1 MNSQKFCFGSGV
13 VFLKSS
19 DRRKHQYWREQWRI
33 IASMRSRACAVSA
46 AVLGQVLVA
55 AGFAP
60 PAQQAPALRSARHGW
75 CRAHLS
81 PHVATTVTTVGR
93 RKAMI
98 GFGVGLVTTIVPQPS
113 SATPVR
119 APLPPGPADP
129 ADWDALTKAASTVE
143 AWGEELE
150 EPAAWAGIA
159 ELVKKAPFTQ
169 ESMDLMLRK
178 AAKNLPANALLGSD
192 AGYWAG
198 VRVEV

>member
-1 MNSQKFCFGSGV
+1 
-13 VFLKSS
+13 
-19 DRRKHQYWREQWRI
+19 
-33 IASMRSRACAVSA
+33 MRRACAVSA
-46 AVLGQVLVA
+46 AVLGQALVA

-60 PAQQAPALRSARHGW
+60 PAHHTPTLRSARHGW
-75 CRAHLS
+75 CRANLS
-81 PHVATTVTTVGR
+81 PPAATAVGR
-93 RKAMI
+93 RNAI
-98 GFGVGLVTTIVPQPS
+98 LGFGVALVTTIVPQPS

-143 AWGEELE
+143 SWGEDLE
-150 EPAAWAGIA
+150 EPAAWSGIA

>member
-1 MNSQKFCFGSGV
+1 MSRSRPGGV
-13 VFLKSS
+13 SRFITSIMMSS
-19 DRRKHQYWREQWRI
+19 LTQSHVRVRANTQGKEK
-33 IASMRSRACAVSA
+33 MRRACAFSA
-46 AVLGQVLVA
+46 AVLGQALVA

-60 PAQQAPALRSARHGW
+60 PAQAPALRSARHGW

-81 PHVATTVTTVGR
+81 PPAATSVSR
-93 RKAMI
+93 RKAI
-98 GFGVGLVTTIVPQPS
+98 LGFGIGGLVTTIVPQTS

-143 AWGEELE
+143 SWGEDLE
-150 EPAAWAGIA
+150 EPAAWSGIA

>member
-1 MNSQKFCFGSGV
+1 MG
-13 VFLKSS
+13 
-19 DRRKHQYWREQWRI
+19 
-33 IASMRSRACAVSA
+33 RACAVSA
-46 AVLGQVLVA
+46 AVLGQALVA

-60 PAQQAPALRSARHGW
+60 PAQQAPAFRSTSSLSL
-75 CRAHLS
+75 LS
-81 PHVATTVTTVGR
+81 PPSPTAFGR
-93 RKAMI
+93 RKAI
-98 GFGVGLVTTIVPQPS
+98 LGFGVGLVTTIVPQPS

-143 AWGEELE
+143 SWGEDLE
-150 EPAAWAGIA
+150 EPAAWSGIA